1 MRPFLPAL
9 GCLDFPQAALGTM
22 LADEATSCAQEYKDF
37 AEKDAESVDRRG
49 PDYGW
54 KQGQLEHVRVW
65 HALHR

>member
-9 GCLDFPQAALGTM
+9 GCLDFLQAALGTT
-22 LADEATSCAQEYKDF
+22 LDKATSCAQEYQDL
-37 AEKDAESVDRRG
+37 AEKDAGSVDRRG

-54 KQGQLEHVRVW
+54 KQGQLEHGRVL